1 MIHERSY
8 KFFVEKS
15 QWINSLRNFNISQGE
30 ESKRFQNSSSISS
43 LQNNFVLLQ
52 QSPEVNNRESFRQ
65 QQSQIQY
72 LPPHSKYIFEHDQ
85 NVQSHRDKTEVRDIR
100 IIQNQLEIA
109 KSTIDTL
116 KEELNVL
123 SL

>member
-1 MIHERSY
+1 MT
-8 KFFVEKS
+8 
-15 QWINSLRNFNISQGE
+15 QGE

-65 QQSQIQY
+65 QSQIQY
-72 LPPHSKYIFEHDQ
+72 LPPHSKYVFEHDQ
-85 NVQSHRDKTEVRDIR
+85 NGQSHRDKTEVRDIR

-123 SL
+123 FYLKKNN

>member
-1 MIHERSY
+1 MA
-8 KFFVEKS
+8 
-15 QWINSLRNFNISQGE
+15 QGE

-72 LPPHSKYIFEHDQ
+72 LPPHSKYVFEHDQ
-85 NVQSHRDKTEVRDIR
+85 NGQSHRDKTEVRDIR